1 MNAAEKY
8 KVILADDHQ
17 LFRSGLRGLLGRYDV
32 CDITAEVGD
41 GKELLDALESGAECD
56 VVLMDI
62 DMPDMNGIEAT
73 RQVAERWP
81 DIRIITLSMHGD
93 EEFYFQMVEA
103 GAKGFILKN
112 SEVSEVVQAITA
124 VGEGGSYFS
133 QELLFSLV
141 GSLKHT
147 PHVEHPEDLLSQRE
161 REILLLICKGFS
173 NMEIADQLFISKR
186 TVDKH
191 RANILEK
198 TGCRN
203 TANLVVYAIKNKLV
217 EI

>member
-1 MNAAEKY
+1 MKMTGKY
-8 KVILADDHQ
+8 NIIVADDHQ
-17 LFRSGLRGLLGRYDV
+17 LFRSGLSGLLGRYEECSV
-32 CDITAEVGD
+32 SAEVGD
-41 GKELLDALESGAECD
+41 GNELIETLRDGTPCD

-62 DMPDMNGIEAT
+62 DMPEMDGIDAT
-73 RQVAERWP
+73 RNVLEEWP
-81 DIRIITLSMHGD
+81 DIKVITLSMHGD
-93 EEFYFQMVEA
+93 EDFYFKMVEA

-112 SEVSEVVQAITA
+112 SDVSEVVQAIGA
-124 VGEGGSYFS
+124 VCEGGSYFS
-133 QELLFSLV
+133 QELLCSLV

-147 PHVEHPEDLLSQRE
+147 AHAEHPEDLLSQRE

-173 NMEIADQLFISKR
+173 NQEIADQLFISKR

-198 TGCRN
+198 TGCKN
-203 TANLVVYAIKNKLV
+203 TANLVVYAIKNLLV